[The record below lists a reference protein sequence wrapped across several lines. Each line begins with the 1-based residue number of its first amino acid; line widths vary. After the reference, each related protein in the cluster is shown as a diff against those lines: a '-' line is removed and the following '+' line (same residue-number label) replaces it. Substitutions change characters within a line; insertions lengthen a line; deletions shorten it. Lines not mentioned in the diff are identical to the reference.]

1 VRTRGQ
7 PGFHARQVIVNEL
20 DAAAYDDLL
29 NGRIDPLHTGAADAV
44 LGAEA
49 KAPMLFKARGTFAA
63 ASQRPRPA
71 CEAPPGNVVIARSFV
86 CLFVCLFAW
95 SLVCLSDGAM

>member
-1 VRTRGQ
+1 MRTRVQ

-29 NGRIDPLHTGAADAV
+29 NERNGAVHTGAADAV

-49 KAPMLFKARGTFAA
+49 KAPMLFKVRGTFAHSRQPA
-63 ASQRPRPA
+63 PAPMRHAKHRPA
-71 CEAPPGNVVIARSFV
+71 TS
-86 CLFVCLFAW
+86 
-95 SLVCLSDGAM
+95 